1 MTELLYKYRSLS
13 NYKRFVDILLRNRLF
28 ACSYDK
34 LNDPMEG
41 YFRYSGSSDDYV
53 DGLRN
58 EKQKSVICSLSQTYR
73 DGLMWSFYAD
83 EHRGCCFEI
92 EVTSKKDWRRI
103 SVNYTNELANV
114 DDKMKG
120 SVTSSVDYILSTKS
134 LSWENE
140 QEIRFVKKLSPK
152 SRVWLNIKIH
162 RILLGIRMTQ
172 EDERMIRG
180 LVETINLSHPKRT
193 PIEVVKL
200 KRQDIDFGFKN
211 S

>member
-28 ACSYDK
+28 ACTYDK

-41 YFRYSGSSDDYV
+41 YFRYSGSSEDYI

-58 EKQKSVICSLSQTYR
+58 EKQKSVICSLSQTYM

-83 EHRGCCFEI
+83 EHRGCCFEL
-92 EVTSKKDWRRI
+92 EVSSKKDWRRI
-103 SVNYTNELANV
+103 PVNYTNELANV
-114 DDKMKG
+114 DDKMKD

-134 LSWENE
+134 VSWENE
-140 QEIRFVKKLSPK
+140 QETK
-152 SRVWLNIKIH
+152 SRVWLNIRIH
-162 RILLGIRMTQ
+162 RILLGIRMNR

-180 LVETINLSHPKRT
+180 LVDVINLSYPKRT

-200 KRQDIDFGFKN
+200 KRQDIDFGFKKC
-211 S
+211 